1 MEQPSTR
8 RTQLFCTGNKS
19 IMALSISPR
28 CTHKSYQRQL
38 SSFRLLLDKQM
49 FQLDLEE
56 AKISGSCYTASGS
69 FESLPVFPHTLQS
82 RDIPPWDLK
91 AYSSPQVM
99 LISLSMA
106 VFVGIFFPSGDF
118 WKLYSGRNK
127 AVATAIAPTGLPHL
141 EVHKDYAH
149 THRRSCYVFKVK
161 PKHSQAK
168 HSSCAPVSVL
178 DVWAGL
184 WELWCVTQQGYNWPD
199 LIMQSGDTRS
209 PTTKIPNSRH

>member
-1 MEQPSTR
+1 M
-8 RTQLFCTGNKS
+8 FCTGNKS
-19 IMALSISPR
+19 TMALSISPR

-106 VFVGIFFPSGDF
+106 VFVGIFFPSRDF

-149 THRRSCYVFKVK
+149 TRTFLLCIQSK
-161 PKHSQAK
+161 AK
-168 HSSCAPVSVL
+168 ALTSK
-178 DVWAGL
+178 
-184 WELWCVTQQGYNWPD
+184 TQQLCSSICPGCVGRF
-199 LIMQSGDTRS
+199 MGTVVVCHSTRIQLARS
-209 PTTKIPNSRH
+209 HHAVWRHP

>member
-1 MEQPSTR
+1 M
-8 RTQLFCTGNKS
+8 FCTGNKS
-19 IMALSISPR
+19 TMALSISPR

-56 AKISGSCYTASGS
+56 AKISGSCYIASGS

-141 EVHKDYAH
+141 EVHEDYAH
-149 THRRSCYVFKVK
+149 TRTFLLRIQSK
-161 PKHSQAK
+161 AK
-168 HSSCAPVSVL
+168 ALTSK
-178 DVWAGL
+178 
-184 WELWCVTQQGYNWPD
+184 TQQPCSSICPGCVGRF
-199 LIMQSGDTRS
+199 MGTVVCHSTRIQLARS
-209 PTTKIPNSRH
+209 HHAVWRHP